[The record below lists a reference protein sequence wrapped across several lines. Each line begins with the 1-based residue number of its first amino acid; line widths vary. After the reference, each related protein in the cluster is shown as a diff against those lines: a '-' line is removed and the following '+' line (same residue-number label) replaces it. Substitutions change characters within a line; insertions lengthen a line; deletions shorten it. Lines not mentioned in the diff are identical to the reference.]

1 MKWFLLLVFV
11 ALIVSGILNKE
22 KLPFWNQE
30 KPRNNTPGNISQ
42 DENEDE
48 LDKDKPNLIK
58 NSEPDQVDPIEEK
71 YPIPDFKPI
80 EELVGNWKKIPAS
93 AFPRQVTLK
102 AKAKYVFAGG
112 AGSSTAPAG
121 GKTFAISLSGDKLVI
136 TPNKQ
141 SNVRGTISINDTNYK
156 EILGEEYEKYK
167 QRKKRE
173 VYAQRER
180 ARAIAATEVETNQT
194 TSSPNTNES
203 RANRVTS
210 ISRISKEKLSDYE
223 NEIGKMPE
231 AENDGRVSIMV
242 RSIRSGDVT
251 EIKLNEISYWGPI
264 RYEIVDNRAYWTATV
279 NYKTTSLFGT
289 FPTEAMALM
298 RNGKVENW
306 LYTGSLEEVP

>member
-1 MKWFLLLVFV
+1 MKWFLLLAFV

-22 KLPFWNQE
+22 KLPFWNKE
-30 KPRNNTPGNISQ
+30 TPSNNTSGNISQ
-42 DENEDE
+42 EENEGEPNGDE
-48 LDKDKPNLIK
+48 PDPIK
-58 NSEPDQVDPIEEK
+58 NSEPDKTDPIEEK

-102 AKAKYVFAGG
+102 AKAKYIFAGG

-121 GKTFAISLSGDKLVI
+121 GKTFAISFSGDKLVI

-156 EILGEEYEKYK
+156 EILGDEYEKYK
-167 QRKKRE
+167 QRKKRQI
-173 VYAQRER
+173 YAQRER
-180 ARAIAATEVETNQT
+180 ARTIAATEVETTQT
-194 TSSPNTNES
+194 TSSANTNES
-203 RANRVTS
+203 QTNRVTS

-231 AENDGRVSIMV
+231 AENDGRVPLMM
-242 RSIRSGDVT
+242 RSIKSGDVS
-251 EIKLNEISYWGPI
+251 EIRLNEISYWGPI

>member
-22 KLPFWNQE
+22 KLPFWNKE

-121 GKTFAISLSGDKLVI
+121 G
-136 TPNKQ
+136 
-141 SNVRGTISINDTNYK
+141 
-156 EILGEEYEKYK
+156 
-167 QRKKRE
+167 
-173 VYAQRER
+173 
-180 ARAIAATEVETNQT
+180 
-194 TSSPNTNES
+194 
-203 RANRVTS
+203 
-210 ISRISKEKLSDYE
+210 
-223 NEIGKMPE
+223 
-231 AENDGRVSIMV
+231 
-242 RSIRSGDVT
+242 
-251 EIKLNEISYWGPI
+251 
-264 RYEIVDNRAYWTATV
+264 
-279 NYKTTSLFGT
+279 
-289 FPTEAMALM
+289 
-298 RNGKVENW
+298 
-306 LYTGSLEEVP
+306 

>member
-22 KLPFWNQE
+22 KLPFWNKE

-156 EILGEEYEKYK
+156 EILGDEYEKYK

-180 ARAIAATEVETNQT
+180 ARAIAATEVETNQP
-194 TSSPNTNES
+194 TSSTNTNES

-231 AENDGRVSIMV
+231 AEDDGRVPIMV
-242 RSIRSGDVT
+242 RSIRSGDVS

>member
-22 KLPFWNQE
+22 KLPFWNKE
-30 KPRNNTPGNISQ
+30 KPRNNTPSNISQ

-58 NSEPDQVDPIEEK
+58 NSEPDKVDPIEEK

-156 EILGEEYEKYK
+156 EILGDEYEKYK

-194 TSSPNTNES
+194 TSSTNTNES

-223 NEIGKMPE
+223 NEIGKMPR
-231 AENDGRVSIMV
+231 AEDNGRVSIMA
-242 RSIRSGDVT
+242 RSIRSGDVS

>member
-1 MKWFLLLVFV
+1 MKWFLLLAFI

-22 KLPFWNQE
+22 KLPFWNKE
-30 KPRNNTPGNISQ
+30 TPSNNTSGNISQ
-42 DENEDE
+42 EENEGEPNGDE
-48 LDKDKPNLIK
+48 PDPLK
-58 NSEPDQVDPIEEK
+58 NSKPDKTDPIEEK

-102 AKAKYVFAGG
+102 AKAKYIFAGG

-121 GKTFAISLSGDKLVI
+121 GKTFAISFSGDKLVI

-141 SNVRGTISINDTNYK
+141 SNVRGTISIDDTNYK
-156 EILGEEYEKYK
+156 EILGDEYEKYK

-173 VYAQRER
+173 IYAQRER
-180 ARAIAATEVETNQT
+180 ARTIAATEVETTQT
-194 TSSPNTNES
+194 TSSANTNES
-203 RANRVTS
+203 QSNRVTS

-231 AENDGRVSIMV
+231 AENDGRVPIMM
-242 RSIRSGDVT
+242 RSIRSGDVS
-251 EIKLNEISYWGPI
+251 EIRLNEISYWGPI

>member
-22 KLPFWNQE
+22 KLPFWNKE

-156 EILGEEYEKYK
+156 EILGDEYEKYK

-173 VYAQRER
+173 VYAQRVR

-194 TSSPNTNES
+194 TSSANTNES

-231 AENDGRVSIMV
+231 AEDDGRVSIMV

>member
-1 MKWFLLLVFV
+1 MKWFLLLVFI

-22 KLPFWNQE
+22 KLPFWNKE

-80 EELVGNWKKIPAS
+80 EELVGNWREIPAS

-102 AKAKYVFAGG
+102 TKAKYVFAGG

-156 EILGEEYEKYK
+156 EILGDEYEKYK

-231 AENDGRVSIMV
+231 AEDDGRVPIMV
-242 RSIRSGDVT
+242 RSISSRDVS

>member
-1 MKWFLLLVFV
+1 MKWFLLLAFI

-22 KLPFWNQE
+22 KLPFWNKE
-30 KPRNNTPGNISQ
+30 TPSNNTSGNISQ
-42 DENEDE
+42 EENEVEPHGDE
-48 LDKDKPNLIK
+48 PDHIK
-58 NSEPDQVDPIEEK
+58 NSEPDKTDPIEEK

-102 AKAKYVFAGG
+102 AKAKYIFAGG

-141 SNVRGTISINDTNYK
+141 SNVRGTISIDDTNYK
-156 EILGEEYEKYK
+156 EILGDEYEKYK

-173 VYAQRER
+173 IYAQRER
-180 ARAIAATEVETNQT
+180 ARSIAATEVETTQT
-194 TSSPNTNES
+194 TSSANTNES
-203 RANRVTS
+203 QSNRVTS

-231 AENDGRVSIMV
+231 AENDGRVPIMM
-242 RSIRSGDVT
+242 RSIRSGDVS
-251 EIKLNEISYWGPI
+251 EIRLNEISYWGPI

>member
-22 KLPFWNQE
+22 KLPFWNKE

-42 DENEDE
+42 EENQDE

-156 EILGEEYEKYK
+156 EILGDEYEKYK

-180 ARAIAATEVETNQT
+180 ARAIAATEVETNQP
-194 TSSPNTNES
+194 TSSTNTNES

-231 AENDGRVSIMV
+231 AEDDGRVPIMV

>member
-1 MKWFLLLVFV
+1 MKWFLLLAFI
-11 ALIVSGILNKE
+11 ALIVSGILNKD
-22 KLPFWNQE
+22 KLPFWNKE
-30 KPRNNTPGNISQ
+30 TPSNNTSGNISQ
-42 DENEDE
+42 EENEGE
-48 LDKDKPNLIK
+48 LNGDKPDPIK
-58 NSEPDQVDPIEEK
+58 NSEPDKTDPIEEK

-102 AKAKYVFAGG
+102 AKAKYIFAGG

-121 GKTFAISLSGDKLVI
+121 GKTFAISFSGDKLVI

-141 SNVRGTISINDTNYK
+141 SNVRGTISIDDTNYK
-156 EILGEEYEKYK
+156 EILGDEYEKYK

-173 VYAQRER
+173 IYAQRER
-180 ARAIAATEVETNQT
+180 ARSIAATEVETTQT
-194 TSSPNTNES
+194 TSSANINES
-203 RANRVTS
+203 QSNRVTS

-231 AENDGRVSIMV
+231 AENDGRVPIMM
-242 RSIRSGDVT
+242 RSIRSGDVS
-251 EIKLNEISYWGPI
+251 EIRLNEISYWGPI